1 MQVTIA
7 QERCVITVPV
17 LTVPAKE
24 RAEAVDLNCA
34 RVHSLCS
41 PKGEQLVLRRKFFHG
56 PGRRGD
62 SVGSLYAVVVK
73 NADAI
78 TKS

>member
-7 QERCVITVPV
+7 HERCVITVPV

-41 PKGEQLVLRRKFFHG
+41 LKGEQLVLRRKFLTA
-56 PGRRGD
+56 RGGVETP
-62 SVGSLYAVVVK
+62 SVRSMQ
-73 NADAI
+73 
-78 TKS
+78 